1 MAIDLDSIRD
11 RKIDYLLEF
20 LPDGLWERAEDT
32 LTSICYKHGPFVESY
47 PTWHPLVMNQV
58 DPRCPWTE
66 PGERVGYR
74 GLDHTVLLRNA
85 FITCPYSDAEAK
97 EVIESVEKLPQV
109 LGPFWSLNAE
119 RIDCRLYHESAWPVL
134 VYCEWGRG
142 CWIDGGKITL
152 RQAAGLLL
160 ESEMKL
166 WREAEV
172 GESWETMESYFLG
185 RPNDGESSAFLT
197 KTAIASLK
205 TMWNAVVG
213 ADVFGPVKR

>member
-11 RKIDYLLEF
+11 KETDYLLDN
-20 LPDGLWERAEDT
+20 LPAELLERSEDK
-32 LTSICYKHGPFVESY
+32 LDSIYHRYGPFIDAY
-47 PTWHPLVMNQV
+47 PTWHPLVLNQLEPHC
-58 DPRCPWTE
+58 PRTFPE
-66 PGERVGYR
+66 EAVGYH

-85 FITCPYSDAEAK
+85 FITCPYSDGQAK

-109 LGPFWSLNAE
+109 FGPFWSLHAE
-119 RIDCRLYHESAWPVL
+119 RIDCRLYHKSAFPVL
-134 VYCEWGRG
+134 VYCEWGHG

-160 ESEMKL
+160 ESEMKM
-166 WREAEV
+166 WREAKL